1 MWKRNNHHKTRNH
14 QKKSSYE
21 NRSVRQRW
29 HYFILN
35 VSAFAAVFLALG
47 VITIQILHATAYSE
61 TDISLRNLAANT
73 HMISDAIKRSTDDFV
88 PSQSETDHPEEPGL
102 NRFNSQV
109 VLWSAEGEILNQDGL
124 GDIYSQIT
132 SLDLSTETLDEVEEV
147 TITDESQEYHFRTIT
162 STAPENTGNV
172 AYITVLSNTDQIDNA
187 VANFQQILIVSLIF
201 FWLISIGIA
210 YHLSRVNMKPIL
222 KSWRKQ
228 QEFVENAS
236 HELRT
241 PLTIIQNNLDHLFT
255 KPNAKIIDESESIAQ
270 ALNETRR
277 LTGLTT
283 DLLTIARGDANEQ
296 TLDLKLT
303 DIQPFIKHTTDPFRD
318 LATLADKEFKLFNN
332 GKAIVKVDQK
342 KIHQVLVILLDNAL
356 KYTQEGD
363 TITVD
368 SHTSKRHWYIYVK
381 NTGSN
386 IAEEDKDR
394 IFERFYRDS
403 ASRASET
410 SGYGLGLAI
419 AKQIIEDH
427 EGSITVEDGHPQGV
441 IFTIRL
447 RKNYD

>member
-1 MWKRNNHHKTRNH
+1 M
-14 QKKSSYE
+14 
-21 NRSVRQRW
+21 
-29 HYFILN
+29 
-35 VSAFAAVFLALG
+35 
-47 VITIQILHATAYSE
+47 
-61 TDISLRNLAANT
+61 
-73 HMISDAIKRSTDDFV
+73 
-88 PSQSETDHPEEPGL
+88 
-102 NRFNSQV
+102 

-222 KSWRKQ
+222 KSWKKQ

-356 KYTQEGD
+356 KYTQAGD

-368 SHTSKRHWYIYVK
+368 SHASKRHWYIYVK

>member
-1 MWKRNNHHKTRNH
+1 MWKRNNHHNIRNH
-14 QKKSSYE
+14 HKKSANE
-21 NRSVRQRW
+21 NRSIRQRW
-29 HYFILN
+29 HYFFLN

-61 TDISLRNLAANT
+61 TDISLRNLVANT
-73 HMISDAIKRSTDDFV
+73 QMISDEIHRSTDDFV
-88 PSQSETDHPEEPGL
+88 PSQSEIDHPEEPGL

-109 VLWSAEGEILNQDGL
+109 VLWGADGKILNQDGL
-124 GDIYSQIT
+124 GDIYSQIS
-132 SLDLSTETLDEVEEV
+132 SLDLSTEHLDEVEEV
-147 TITDESQEYHFRTIT
+147 RITDGSQEYHFRTIT
-162 STAPENTGNV
+162 STAPENTSNV
-172 AYITVLSNTDQIDNA
+172 DYITVLSNTDQIDNA

-210 YHLSRVNMKPIL
+210 YYLSRVNMKPIL
-222 KSWRKQ
+222 KSWKKQ
-228 QEFVENAS
+228 REFVENAS

-296 TLDLKLT
+296 TLDLTLT
-303 DIQPFIKHTTDPFRD
+303 DIQPFIKRTTDPFRD
-318 LATLADKEFKLFNN
+318 LATLADKEFNLLNN

-356 KYTQEGD
+356 KYTQAGD

-368 SHTSKRHWYIYVK
+368 SHTSKRHWYISVK

-386 IAEEDKDR
+386 IADEDKDR

-427 EGSITVEDGHPQGV
+427 EGSITVEDDHPQGV

>member
-1 MWKRNNHHKTRNH
+1 M
-14 QKKSSYE
+14 
-21 NRSVRQRW
+21 
-29 HYFILN
+29 
-35 VSAFAAVFLALG
+35 
-47 VITIQILHATAYSE
+47 
-61 TDISLRNLAANT
+61 
-73 HMISDAIKRSTDDFV
+73 
-88 PSQSETDHPEEPGL
+88 
-102 NRFNSQV
+102 
-109 VLWSAEGEILNQDGL
+109 SAEGEILNQDGL

-201 FWLISIGIA
+201 FWVISIGIA
-210 YHLSRVNMKPIL
+210 YYLSRVNMKPIL

-303 DIQPFIKHTTDPFRD
+303 DIQPFIKQTTNPFRD
-318 LATLADKEFKLFNN
+318 LATLADKEFNLFNN
-332 GKAIVKVDQK
+332 DKAIVKVD
-342 KIHQVLVILLDNAL
+342 
-356 KYTQEGD
+356 
-363 TITVD
+363 
-368 SHTSKRHWYIYVK
+368 
-381 NTGSN
+381 
-386 IAEEDKDR
+386 
-394 IFERFYRDS
+394 
-403 ASRASET
+403 
-410 SGYGLGLAI
+410 
-419 AKQIIEDH
+419 
-427 EGSITVEDGHPQGV
+427 
-441 IFTIRL
+441 
-447 RKNYD
+447 

>member
-1 MWKRNNHHKTRNH
+1 MWKRNNNH
-14 QKKSSYE
+14 NTSNYQKKSANE
-21 NRSVRQRW
+21 NRSIRQRW
-29 HYFILN
+29 HYFSLN
-35 VSAFAAVFLALG
+35 VIAFAAVFLALG

-61 TDISLRNLAANT
+61 TDISLRNLVSNT
-73 HMISDAIKRSTDDFV
+73 QMISDEIQRSTDDFV
-88 PSQSETDHPEEPGL
+88 PRQTEANHPEDHGI

-109 VLWSAEGEILNQDGL
+109 VLWSADGEILNQDGL

-132 SLDLSTETLDEVEEV
+132 SLDLSTENLDEVEEV
-147 TITDESQEYHFRTIT
+147 TITDENQGYHFRTIT
-162 STAPENTGNV
+162 SNAPENTGNV
-172 AYITVLSNTDQIDNA
+172 AYITVLSNTDQIDNS
-187 VANFQQILIVSLIF
+187 VANFQNILIISLIF

-210 YHLSRVNMKPIL
+210 YYLSIVNMKPIL
-222 KSWRKQ
+222 KSWKKQ

-255 KPNAKIIDESESIAQ
+255 KPHAKIIDESERIAQ

-296 TLDLKLT
+296 TLDLTLT
-303 DIQPFIKHTTDPFRD
+303 DIQPFIKQTTDPFRD
-318 LATLADKEFKLFNN
+318 LATLAGKEFNLFNN

-356 KYTQEGD
+356 KYTQAGD

-386 IAEEDKDR
+386 IADEDKDR

-403 ASRASET
+403 TSRASET

-427 EGSITVEDGHPQGV
+427 QGTITVEDGHPHGV
-441 IFTIRL
+441 IFAIRL

>member
-1 MWKRNNHHKTRNH
+1 MQHKNR
-14 QKKSSYE
+14 QKKDKLARKNANE
-21 NRSVRQRW
+21 NRSMRQRW
-29 HYFILN
+29 HYFTLN
-35 VSAFAAVFLALG
+35 VGAFALVFLALG
-47 VITIQILHATAYSE
+47 VITLQILHATAYSE
-61 TDISLRNLAANT
+61 TDISLRNLVANT
-73 HMISDAIKRSTDDFV
+73 QMISDEIQRSTDDFV
-88 PSQSETDHPEEPGL
+88 PSQSETDHPKEPGL
-102 NRFNSQV
+102 NRFNSQII
-109 VLWSAEGEILNQDGL
+109 LWNVDGQILNQDGL
-124 GDIYSQIT
+124 GDTYSQIS
-132 SLDLSTETLDEVEEV
+132 SLNLSTENLDEVEEV
-147 TITDESQEYHFRTIT
+147 TIIDESREYHFRTIT
-162 STAPENTGNV
+162 STTPDNTGEV

-210 YHLSRVNMKPIL
+210 YYLSRVNMKPIL
-222 KSWRKQ
+222 KAWKKQ

-277 LTGLTT
+277 LAGLTT

-296 TLDLKLT
+296 TLDLNLT
-303 DIQPFIKHTTDPFRD
+303 DIQPFIKQTTDPFKD
-318 LATLADKEFKLFNN
+318 LATIADKEFNLFNN

-342 KIHQVLVILLDNAL
+342 KIHQVMVILLDNAL
-356 KYTQEGD
+356 KYTKAGD

-386 IAEEDKDR
+386 IADEDKDR

-403 ASRASET
+403 TSRARET

-427 EGSITVEDGHPQGV
+427 QGKITVEDGHPHGV
-441 IFTIRL
+441 IFAIRL